1 MVAILFRTQKSY
13 LDYFYE
19 KIDIA
24 KTEEILKELY
34 RCLGTIIF
42 TGVGKSGIIANK
54 LAMTMLSTGTKS
66 LYFSPTDA
74 LHGDLGIVS
83 KDDIVICL
91 SNSGETKELLSLVPF
106 IKKKGAK
113 LISIVS
119 NPNSTLAK
127 MGDLFIDLPVKKE
140 ICPFNLAPTTS
151 TTVQLIFGDV
161 LAVEL
166 MRMKNFSIDE
176 FAANHPGGS
185 IGKLITLKVKD
196 LMLKGDDIPFCKKED
211 KLVDV
216 ISVLSEKRCGCLIVA
231 DEHYNLF
238 GIFTDGDLRRAI
250 EADKD
255 NFLHIRMEVLMCKTP
270 KWIDEDALAALAM
283 QEMEKDKKKLI
294 TILPVLEKSRKVV
307 GIIRMHD
314 ILQEGLK
321 NR

>member
-1 MVAILFRTQKSY
+1 MVANLFKTQKSY

-24 KTEEILKELY
+24 KTEEIIDTLFH
-34 RCLGTIIF
+34 CLGTIIF

-54 LAMTMLSTGTKS
+54 LAMTMLSTGTKA
-66 LYFSPTDA
+66 LFISPIDA

-83 KDDIVICL
+83 KDDIIICL
-91 SNSGETKELLSLVPF
+91 SNSGETKELISLVPF

-119 NPNSTLAK
+119 KPDSTLAK
-127 MGDLFIDLPVKKE
+127 VGDIYIDLPVKKE

-151 TTVQLIFGDV
+151 TAVQLIFGDV

-166 MRMKNFSIDE
+166 MRRKNFSIDE

-196 LMLKGDDIPFCKKED
+196 LMLKGADVPFCKKED
-211 KLVDV
+211 LLIDV
-216 ISVLSEKRCGCLIVA
+216 LSVLSEKRCGCLIIV
-231 DEHYNLF
+231 DENSHLL
-238 GIFTDGDLRRAI
+238 GVFTDGDLRRAI
-250 EADKD
+250 ESDKE
-255 NFLHIRMEVLMCKTP
+255 NFLYRKMETFMSKTP
-270 KWIDEDALAALAM
+270 KWIFEDALAAKAM
-283 QEMEKDKKKLI
+283 EEMETDKKLV
-294 TILPVLEKSRKVV
+294 TILPVLGKNKKVV

-314 ILQEGLK
+314 IVQEGLRK
-321 NR
+321 